1 MGRGETPLNPEAGI
15 PSPIPQARPRDAPL
29 ALLAT
34 VEGLARLLILEFQ
47 DGDSIKRALL
57 STGPRMTAPS
67 ACPETVLS
75 LELCQG
81 LGARLV
87 SAEESSGD
95 LLAT

>member
-1 MGRGETPLNPEAGI
+1 MSTPGKQLWKQRTGYITCPAQCI
-15 PSPIPQARPRDAPL
+15 MK
-29 ALLAT
+29 T
-34 VEGLARLLILEFQ
+34 RLLILEFQ

-81 LGARLV
+81 LGGWLV